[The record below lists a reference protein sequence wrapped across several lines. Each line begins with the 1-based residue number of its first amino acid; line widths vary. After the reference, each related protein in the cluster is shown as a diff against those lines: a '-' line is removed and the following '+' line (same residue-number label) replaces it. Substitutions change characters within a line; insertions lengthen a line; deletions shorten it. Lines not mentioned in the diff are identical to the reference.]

1 MKTVILAVLVLM
13 ISGCAP
19 IQETYKPL
27 YQAEPVKEPIEADK
41 K

>member
-1 MKTVILAVLVLM
+1 MKTVILTVLVLM

-27 YQAEPVKEPIEADK
+27 YQAEPVKESVEADK

>member
-1 MKTVILAVLVLM
+1 MKTIILTVLVL
-13 ISGCAP
+13 IVSGCAP

-27 YQAEPVKEPIEADK
+27 YQAEPEKETIEVNK

>member
-1 MKTVILAVLVLM
+1 MKTVILTVLVLM

-27 YQAEPVKEPIEADK
+27 YQAEPVKESVEVDK